1 MCTTTHT
8 FRSSSTAGTNPD
20 NPTSRRC
27 PNSPRC
33 RRSRAMDSSRSSRN
47 VFPPRFARSI
57 RAASSASSSPFLQ
70 RSRAAASLRSRMTPF
85 TPVRP
90 GPIPIE
96 STCCECASIS
106 SSTCLPHDPSNSL
119 SWSLLSDEAE
129 RAGEEDRL
137 EA

>member
-27 PNSPRC
+27 PKRPRC
-33 RRSRAMDSSRSSRN
+33 RRSRIMGSSSSSRN

-57 RAASSASSSPFLQ
+57 RAASSATSSAFLE
-70 RSRAAASLRSRMTPF
+70 RSRAAASLRSRITPF

-96 STCCECASIS
+96 STRCECVSTS
-106 SSTCLPHDPSNSL
+106 SSICLPHDPSNSL
-119 SWSLLSDEAE
+119 PSSLPSDEAE
-129 RAGEEDRL
+129 RAGEEDR
-137 EA
+137 

>member
-27 PNSPRC
+27 PNRPRC
-33 RRSRAMDSSRSSRN
+33 RPSRVMGSSSSSRN

-57 RAASSASSSPFLQ
+57 RAASSASSSAFLE

-96 STCCECASIS
+96 STCCECVSTS
-106 SSTCLPHDPSNSL
+106 SSICLPHDPPNSL
-119 SWSLLSDEAE
+119 PSSLPSDEAE
-129 RAGEEDRL
+129 RAGEEDRRGP
-137 EA
+137 